1 MSLLK
6 HIILIKIIAQSE
18 NNCSHFHASDRD
30 GIPIPGMLMLD
41 VSILYTGAYMI
52 KKDYLI
58 RALRLIHME
67 K

>member
-1 MSLLK
+1 M
-6 HIILIKIIAQSE
+6 KIIA
-18 NNCSHFHASDRD
+18 HIFMRVT

>member
-1 MSLLK
+1 M
-6 HIILIKIIAQSE
+6 
-18 NNCSHFHASDRD
+18 RVT

-58 RALRLIHME
+58 RALQNHDLFVTYGKIDLIVAFSLD
-67 K
+67 